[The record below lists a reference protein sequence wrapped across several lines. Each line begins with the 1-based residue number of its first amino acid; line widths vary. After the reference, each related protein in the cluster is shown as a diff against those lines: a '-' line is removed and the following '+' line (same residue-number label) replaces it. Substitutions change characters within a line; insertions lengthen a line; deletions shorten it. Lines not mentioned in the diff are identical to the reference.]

1 MTTQPAIELERYYFD
16 PAASTFVVR
25 AFAEGL
31 FAAFGHDPVVHIKE
45 FSGEAE
51 YVPGTFG
58 QASLK
63 LLVNANSLV
72 VVNNI
77 KAQDRRDI
85 EKTMRN
91 EVLETSRYPEIVFKS
106 NNISLTRVA
115 EGRYRARV
123 IGELT
128 LHGVTQ
134 HDLSVNGEVTRVA
147 EGLRLKGE
155 FSI

>member
-1 MTTQPAIELERYYFD
+1 
-16 PAASTFVVR
+16 
-25 AFAEGL
+25 
-31 FAAFGHDPVVHIKE
+31 
-45 FSGEAE
+45 
-51 YVPGTFG
+51 
-58 QASLK
+58 
-63 LLVNANSLV
+63 
-72 VVNNI
+72 VNNI

-155 FSI
+155 FSITQTHFKIKLVSVAAGSLKIKNELKFSFDLLARRK